1 MTPDRQITQLRVEKK
16 RSGPRVIV
24 EFDRGEGLEL
34 DPEIVVRSALKTGA
48 TVSAER
54 VEALCREDE
63 VLRARRRL
71 TAYLALRVK
80 SVADARLYLEK
91 ASFSESAIGA
101 ALADAGER
109 GLLDDRRFAERY
121 VRTKLKTSAVGPL
134 RLLGELISHGIEP
147 SLAKQVV
154 QPQFELDR
162 QREAAASLA
171 RKQLRKKTSE
181 DDESNA
187 KRIYD
192 FLRRRG
198 FEDEVAR
205 EVSERAVRD

>member
-91 ASFSESAIGA
+91 AGFSESAIGA

-121 VRTKLKTSAVGPL
+121 VRTKLKTSALGPL

-154 QPQFELDR
+154 QPQFKLDR

-187 KRIYD
+187 KRIHD